1 MNRAAVIDVEL
12 LTVTLLTVTRLPLT
26 LTVAPLIKPVPVNV
40 STTVVP
46 IKPLAVL
53 SDVNAGTGVA
63 VGVGTGVGL
72 GEMYGITCG
81 ELFEPKQPPATRTIA
96 NINRRLRE
104 KRIFPK

>member
-1 MNRAAVIDVEL
+1 M
-12 LTVTLLTVTRLPLT
+12 TLLAVTRLPLT

-46 IKPLAVL
+46 IKPLDIP
-53 SDVNAGTGVA
+53 SDDNTGTGVE

-81 ELFEPKQPPATRTIA
+81 ELPLLEHAATTTTAA
-96 NINRRLRE
+96 NAKNRVRGE
-104 KRIFPK
+104 RISPR